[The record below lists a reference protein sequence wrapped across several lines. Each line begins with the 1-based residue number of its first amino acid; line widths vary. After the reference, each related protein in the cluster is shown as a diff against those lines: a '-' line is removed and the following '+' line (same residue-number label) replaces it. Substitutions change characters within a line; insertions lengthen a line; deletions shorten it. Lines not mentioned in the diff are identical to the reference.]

1 MKRSEIR
8 DPDVTVRP
16 ARFASRSR
24 ITKLEQKTCDGTLSP
39 KLDPGRDV
47 LLDGCIGRPALL
59 CAGRSYRTATDGVS
73 QHKEPQAVCHRCRRD
88 SARASPCD
96 PDLAAE
102 RRRLF
107 RTLEEHQG
115 LVYARRC
122 SHWRGAAARSSRRVS
137 AVAAAVLGA
146 HDPGRSGSERCT
158 SYIDYS
164 PVKHGLVSTPAAW
177 PYSSLHRYVRAGLL
191 PADLG
196 GHGGD
201 DSGHFGERE
210 D

>member
-1 MKRSEIR
+1 MVHYRRNWIPGGTFFLTVALADRRSSVLADHIALLQMAFRNTKNLKPFAIDAVVILPEHLHAILILPPSDADYSGRWKSIKAWFTRGVVAIGEAPPRDHRGEYLLWQRRFWEHTIR
-8 DPDVTVRP
+8 DD
-16 ARFASRSR
+16 
-24 ITKLEQKTCDGTLSP
+24 Q
-39 KLDPGRDV
+39 
-47 LLDGCIGRPALL
+47 
-59 CAGRSYRTATDGVS
+59 
-73 QHKEPQAVCHRCRRD
+73 
-88 SARASPCD
+88 
-96 PDLAAE
+96 DL
-102 RRRLF
+102 
-107 RTLEEHQG
+107 
-115 LVYARRC
+115 
-122 SHWRGAAARSSRRVS
+122 
-137 AVAAAVLGA
+137 
-146 HDPGRSGSERCT
+146 ERCT